1 MISEKPVP
9 ASRTGR
15 LMQMGR
21 LAGGLASGMLGAGLR
36 QVASG
41 NLPTMGDM
49 LMTPA
54 NATRLTN
61 RLSEMRGAAMK
72 VGQLLSMESNDLLP
86 RQLTD
91 VLARLRQEAHA
102 MPLGQVDAVLTQA
115 WGESWQDRFSR
126 FVFTP
131 LAAAS
136 IGQVHEAVTVDG
148 DHLAIKIQYPGIR
161 QSIDSDVDNVAG
173 LLSLFKM
180 VPSETLKPLLQEAKL
195 QLHAEADYLAEA
207 QHLEAFAAHLVGDES
222 FIVPRVHG
230 ALTTIDVLTMEFT
243 AGEPIENSVD
253 QPQQQR
259 DQLATRLLELSLRE
273 LFTWRLVQTD
283 PNFANFLYQRD
294 QDRIVLLD
302 FGATRRYTEER
313 RDALGRLLLAG
324 MRDDTVMLKQAAI
337 EVGYLDASDEQ
348 AYADAII
355 GLLHMA
361 TEPAR
366 VQGAFD
372 FTASDLAERMSQLLI
387 KLRMETHLWRM
398 PPPDILFLHRKLGGM
413 YMLCSKLQARV
424 DVGKLV
430 EQYAR
435 PYSST
440 C

>member
-9 ASRTGR
+9 ASRAGR
-15 LMQMGR
+15 LLQMGR
-21 LAGGLASGMLGAGLR
+21 LAGGLAGGMLGSGLR
-36 QVASG
+36 QVATG
-41 NLPTMGDM
+41 KLPTMEDM

-54 NATRLTN
+54 NATRLAN

-91 VLARLRQEAHA
+91 ILARLRQEAHA

-148 DHLAIKIQYPGIR
+148 HHLAIKIQYPGIR

-173 LLSLFKM
+173 LLSLFNM
-180 VPSETLKPLLQEAKL
+180 VPAESLKPLLQEAKL

-207 QHLEAFAAHLVGDES
+207 EHLQAFAEHLAGDED
-222 FIVPRVHG
+222 FVVPRVYG
-230 ALTTIDVLTMEFT
+230 ELTTSDVLTMEFT
-243 AGEPIENSVD
+243 AGEPIENSVE
-253 QPQQQR
+253 QTQQQR
-259 DQLATRLLELSLRE
+259 DHLATRLLGLSLRE
-273 LFTWRLVQTD
+273 LFSWGQVQTD
-283 PNFANFLYQRD
+283 PNYANFLYQQG

-302 FGATRRYTEER
+302 FGATRYYTQQR
-313 RDALGRLLLAG
+313 RDALGRLMLAG
-324 MRDDTVMLKQAAI
+324 MHDDMQMLQQAAV
-337 EVGYLDASDEQ
+337 EVGYLGDSDTP
-348 AYADAII
+348 AYVNAILQ
-355 GLLHMA
+355 LLRMA
-361 TEPAR
+361 TEPVR
-366 VQGAFD
+366 VSGSFD
-372 FTASDLAERMSQLLI
+372 FTANDLAERISQLLYT
-387 KLRMETHLWRM
+387 LRVESRVWRM
-398 PPPDILFLHRKLGGM
+398 PAPEILLLHRKLGGM

-430 EQYAR
+430 EQYVQA
-435 PYSST
+435 
-440 C
+440 

>member
-9 ASRTGR
+9 ASRAGR

-21 LAGGLASGMLGAGLR
+21 LAGGLAGGMLGAGLR

-41 NLPTMGDM
+41 NRPTMSDM
-49 LMTPA
+49 LLTPA
-54 NATRLTN
+54 NATRLAN

-86 RQLTD
+86 PQLTEI
-91 VLARLRQEAHA
+91 LARLRQDAHA
-102 MPLGQVDAVLTQA
+102 MPIGQVDAVLTKA

-136 IGQVHEAVTVDG
+136 IGQVHEAMTVDG
-148 DHLAIKIQYPGIR
+148 HHLAIKIQYPGIR

-173 LLSLFKM
+173 LLSLFNM
-180 VPSETLKPLLQEAKL
+180 VPAETLKPLLQEAKI

-207 QHLEAFAAHLVGDES
+207 QHLEAFAEHLAGDDG

-230 ALTTIDVLTMEFT
+230 ELTTVDVLAMEYM
-243 AGEPIENSVD
+243 AGEPIEKIAGQS
-253 QPQQQR
+253 QRQR
-259 DQLATRLLELSLRE
+259 DCLATRLLGLSLRE
-273 LFTWRLVQTD
+273 LFSWGLVQTD
-283 PNFANFLYQRD
+283 PNYANFLYQQN

-302 FGATRRYTEER
+302 FGAARCYNQQR
-313 RDALGRLLLAG
+313 RDALGRLMLAG
-324 MRDDTVMLKQAAI
+324 MQDDMVMLKQAAV
-337 EVGYLDASDEQ
+337 EVGYLGDSDSP
-348 AYADAII
+348 AYVDAII
-355 GLLHMA
+355 QLLRMA

-366 VQGAFD
+366 VAGGFD
-372 FTASDLAERMSQLLI
+372 FTTNDLSQRMSQLLF
-387 KLRMETHLWRM
+387 KLRMENRLWRM

-413 YMLCSKLQARV
+413 YMLCAKIQARV

-435 PYSST
+435 PYSSI
-440 C
+440 

>member
-9 ASRTGR
+9 ASRAGR

-21 LAGGLASGMLGAGLR
+21 LAGGLAGGMLGSGLR
-36 QVASG
+36 QVAAG
-41 NLPTMGDM
+41 KLPSMGDM

-54 NATRLTN
+54 NATRLAN

-91 VLARLRQEAHA
+91 ILARLRQEAHA

-148 DHLAIKIQYPGIR
+148 HHLAIKIQYPGIR

-173 LLSLFKM
+173 LLSLFNM
-180 VPSETLKPLLQEAKL
+180 VPAETLKPLLQEAKL

-207 QHLEAFAAHLVGDES
+207 EHLQAFAEHLAGDED
-222 FIVPRVHG
+222 FVVPRVYG
-230 ALTTIDVLTMEFT
+230 ELTTSDVLAMEFT
-243 AGEPIENSVD
+243 AGEPIENSVE
-253 QPQQQR
+253 QSQQQR
-259 DQLATRLLELSLRE
+259 DHLATRLLGLSLRE
-273 LFTWRLVQTD
+273 LFSWGQVQTD
-283 PNFANFLYQRD
+283 PNYANFLYQHG

-302 FGATRRYTEER
+302 FGATRYYTQQR
-313 RDALGRLLLAG
+313 RDALGRLMLAG
-324 MRDDTVMLKQAAI
+324 MHDNMEILQQAAV
-337 EVGYLDASDEQ
+337 EVGYLGDSDTP
-348 AYADAII
+348 AYVNAILQ
-355 GLLHMA
+355 LLRMA
-361 TEPAR
+361 TEPVR
-366 VQGAFD
+366 VSGSFD
-372 FTASDLAERMSQLLI
+372 FTANDLAERISQLLY
-387 KLRMETHLWRM
+387 KLRVESRLWRM
-398 PPPDILFLHRKLGGM
+398 PPPEILFLHRKLGGM

-430 EQYAR
+430 EQYVQ
-435 PYSST
+435 S
-440 C
+440 

>member
-9 ASRTGR
+9 ASRAGR
-15 LMQMGR
+15 LLQMGR
-21 LAGGLASGMLGAGLR
+21 LAGGLAGGMLGSGLR
-36 QVASG
+36 QVATG
-41 NLPTMGDM
+41 KLPTMEDM

-54 NATRLTN
+54 NATRLAN

-91 VLARLRQEAHA
+91 ILARLRQEAHA

-148 DHLAIKIQYPGIR
+148 HHLAIKIQYPGIR

-173 LLSLFKM
+173 LLSLFNM
-180 VPSETLKPLLQEAKL
+180 VPAESLKPLLQEAKL

-207 QHLEAFAAHLVGDES
+207 EHLQAFAEHLAGDED
-222 FIVPRVHG
+222 FVVPRVYG
-230 ALTTIDVLTMEFT
+230 ELTTSDVLTMEFT
-243 AGEPIENSVD
+243 AGEPIENSVE
-253 QPQQQR
+253 QTQQQR
-259 DQLATRLLELSLRE
+259 DHLATRLLGLSLRE
-273 LFTWRLVQTD
+273 LFSWGQVQTD
-283 PNFANFLYQRD
+283 PNYANFLYQQG

-302 FGATRRYTEER
+302 FGATRYYTQQR
-313 RDALGRLLLAG
+313 RDALGRLMLAG
-324 MRDDTVMLKQAAI
+324 MHDDMEMLQQAAV
-337 EVGYLDASDEQ
+337 EVGYLGDSDTP
-348 AYADAII
+348 AYVNAILQ
-355 GLLHMA
+355 LLRMA
-361 TEPAR
+361 TEPVR
-366 VQGAFD
+366 VSGSFD
-372 FTASDLAERMSQLLI
+372 FTANDLAERISQLLYT
-387 KLRMETHLWRM
+387 LRVESRVWRM
-398 PPPDILFLHRKLGGM
+398 PPPEILFLHRKLGGM

-430 EQYAR
+430 EQYVQA
-435 PYSST
+435 
-440 C
+440 